1 MTFLDVSNNKISEI
15 FEKNFLKSSSLQT
28 LYICHNR
35 ISKIALKSFEKLL
48 MLKTMD
54 ISNNK
59 LQSFS
64 FEMFGG
70 SAFTGNKLRK
80 LNLSNNMLTILN
92 PVLLALFVNLVYL
105 DLSEVIFKFCIYS
118 I

>member
-35 ISKIALKSFEKLL
+35 ISKIAPKSFEKLL